1 MKGTHLM
8 TTVDFIT
15 ELFCKIYDELGR
27 VCVIFLE
34 RGERGGK
41 VDVVDCG
48 WQTRDKNRGRKG
60 E

>member
-1 MKGTHLM
+1 M

-48 WQTRDKNRGRKG
+48 WQTRDKKRGRKG